1 MSYSFDDIEV
11 RQARIT
17 SAIWLTIAAGLAV
30 VAAIFLQ
37 GPQVALTKEHGGAE
51 LATVALIVILALWFM
66 VTGAATRRFWMI
78 PAVLVL
84 FALRERDF
92 HNWFY
97 EPGWLHAGV
106 LQGANPLW
114 QKLVTGAAMAVI
126 LVIFALMVIRGAK
139 PFLAAFFTGQA
150 WAWWLVGGGIFG
162 VLSQTL
168 DGAGRKLA
176 PYDITISPALD
187 RALGMTEELSELG
200 LILCVLWAVALFKPR
215 SGT

>member
-1 MSYSFDDIEV
+1 MQYSFDEIEG

-17 SAIWLTIAAGLAV
+17 SAIWLTVGAVVAV

-37 GPQVALTKEHGGAE
+37 GARVALTSENGGVE

-66 VTGAATRRFWMI
+66 VTGAATRRFWML

-97 EPGWLHAGV
+97 EPGWLQTRV
-106 LQGANPLW
+106 LQGDNPLW
-114 QKLVTGAAMAVI
+114 QKLVTGAAILAILAVFV
-126 LVIFALMVIRGAK
+126 LLVIRGAK
-139 PFLAAFFTGQA
+139 PFLTSFFTGQA
-150 WAWWLVGGGIFG
+150 WAWWLTAAGVCG

-176 PYDITISPALD
+176 PYGITISSELD
-187 RALGMTEELSELG
+187 RALGMTEELAELG
-200 LILCVLWAVALFKPR
+200 LILCLLWAVALFRPR
-215 SGT
+215 HRA